1 MGHFRTTTLFHYT
14 KEIEILKSILKEG
27 LIPNYCYEDLSYSN
41 NDRGIGV
48 PMISFCDIPLS
59 KTNSFIERY
68 GNYAI
73 GLTKEWADKKG
84 INPILYAKD
93 DNILTSLSF
102 YKSVEKHYRDELKK
116 YGGNSHEIS
125 FDLSPGP
132 KPQIASLFNYHNA
145 HEANESIH
153 GMVKKYHGE
162 YNDQKQ
168 INYDEN
174 EWRYLVEDTID
185 TLWFWSKEDYEN
197 WRGDKNTSKPS
208 PTKALKDKKLEF
220 SVKDIAFV
228 LIKEESEIPQIVDF
242 INKEGV
248 ISDKYIDD
256 YEKLI
261 LCSRIISFERIKNN
275 F

>member
-1 MGHFRTTTLFHYT
+1 MGYFRTTSLFHYT
-14 KEIEILKSILKEG
+14 KKIEILKSILKEG
-27 LIPNYCYEDLSYSN
+27 LIPNYCYEDLSYPN

-59 KTNSFIERY
+59 KTDSFIERY

-73 GLTKEWADKKG
+73 GLTKEWADKKR

-93 DNILTSLSF
+93 NNILTSLSF
-102 YKSVEKHYRDELKK
+102 YKSVEVHYRDELKK
-116 YGGNSHEIS
+116 YGENLNEIS

-132 KPQIASLFNYHNA
+132 KPQIVSFFNYHNT
-145 HEANESIH
+145 HKANVSIH
-153 GMVKKYHGE
+153 GMVKKY
-162 YNDQKQ
+162 YDDVRKQ
-168 INYDEN
+168 INYEEN

-185 TLWFWSKEDYEN
+185 TPWFWRKVDYEK
-197 WRGDKNTSKPS
+197 WRGKASKPS
-208 PTKALKDKKLEF
+208 PSEQLKSKKLEF
-220 SVKDIAFV
+220 SVEDIAFV

-248 ISDKYIDD
+248 ISDKNIDD
-256 YEKLI
+256 SEKLI
-261 LCSRIISFERIKNN
+261 LCSRIISFERINSN

>member
-1 MGHFRTTTLFHYT
+1 MWQFRTTSLFHYT
-14 KEIEILKSILKEG
+14 KKIEILKSILKEG
-27 LIPNYCYEDLSYSN
+27 LIPNYCYEDLSYPN

-59 KTNSFIERY
+59 KTDSFIERY

-73 GLTKEWADKKG
+73 GLTKEWADKKR

-102 YKSVEKHYRDELKK
+102 YKSVEMHYRDELKK
-116 YGGNSHEIS
+116 YGENLYEIS

-132 KPQIASLFNYHNA
+132 KPQIASFFNYHNT
-145 HEANESIH
+145 HKANVSIH
-153 GMVKKYHGE
+153 GMVKKY
-162 YNDQKQ
+162 YDDVKDQR
-168 INYDEN
+168 NYDEN
-174 EWRYLVEDTID
+174 EWRYLVEDTND
-185 TLWFWSKEDYEN
+185 TPWFWSKEVYKK

-248 ISDKYIDD
+248 ISDKDIDD

-261 LCSRIISFERIKNN
+261 LCSRIISFERIKKN